1 MQRRGQLI
9 EARMSAWC
17 FLTLFIVSVC
27 SDFSADAVLISKPMQ
42 VCVWLGYH
50 LAVHQGSVCAQMTWP
65 RFPTKHPGATRWATH
80 QLTTP
85 AHPSHVAHASLSLS
99 ADQDLTAD
107 VFWAFWDCWLFG
119 PSFVHT
125 SVTAFFRRLD
135 HIVLVCKLSVWFSL
149 SECAICIRIQMH
161 NEQWNKKSYQ
171 LPNFPQTSPK
181 LLIKDK
187 PKTIFLFS
195 IP

>member
-1 MQRRGQLI
+1 MQRRGQLRGKDVCLMFSHSFYC
-9 EARMSAWC
+9 EC
-17 FLTLFIVSVC
+17 VC

-42 VCVWLGYH
+42 VCVWLRNH
-50 LAVHQGSVCAQMTWP
+50 QAVHKGSVCAQMTWP
-65 RFPTKHPGATRWATH
+65 RFSPKHPGATRWATH

-85 AHPSHVAHASLSLS
+85 AHPSHVAHASPSLS

-107 VFWAFWDCWLFG
+107 VFLAFWDCWLFG

-161 NEQWNKKSYQ
+161 NEQWNKKVTSFPTFPKH
-171 LPNFPQTSPK
+171 LPNF
-181 LLIKDK
+181 
-187 PKTIFLFS
+187 
-195 IP
+195 